1 MDLKKFLEF
10 DLDFAVVRHL
20 GLSAPL
26 ALAVAVAATLGA
38 GVAGKGLLE
47 QKAAIAAQLQLENPP
62 ATLQDMQLV
71 ATKLKALAPALK
83 VEASSSALLI
93 SSNEEGSYPVWSYA
107 VASVP
112 GLSEKYIWTTRNLCV
127 NACGSG
133 SLYRAELV
141 ATTQQLVPVVG
152 E

>member
-1 MDLKKFLEF
+1 MDLKKFLE
-10 DLDFAVVRHL
+10 LDIDFSALRYI
-20 GLSAPL
+20 GLAAPL
-26 ALAVAVAATLGA
+26 MLAVAVAATLGA
-38 GVAGKGLLE
+38 GLAGKGLLE
-47 QKAAIAAQLQLENPP
+47 QKAAVAAQVKLENPP

-112 GLSEKYIWTTRNLCV
+112 SLDDKYIWTTRSLCV

-133 SLYRAELV
+133 ALYRVELV
-141 ATTQQLVPVVG
+141 AATQKLVPVVG
-152 E
+152 A